1 MKRLFL
7 LIMSVMMIYG
17 CSDSGTD
24 DNPNPK
30 SNSVVT
36 KIYLSTYNLD
46 FETKGGKKSVTVK
59 FAYDIPPQESETQW
73 QLVGDESWCTPSQT
87 SGKDG
92 DEVTFTV
99 MENNDS
105 EERNVTFTFLCGAI
119 REKLVVTQKQRNTLT
134 ITPAKIEIEAAGG
147 DAIIEIKANVDFDY
161 TIDKDCIDWITAKE
175 PRSMQ
180 TTTLIF
186 NITPNTTLQK
196 RIGKITI
203 YNNEFSETVT
213 ITQAGESPL
222 NIIVHVPQKEML
234 ETTLVNYDY
243 TKIESLTITGELG
256 ELDFYLIRNQL
267 PQLRNLNI
275 SATNVNEIP
284 SQAFINSKIEKCIL
298 PKGLTT
304 IGEKAFYNSLLT
316 SILIPAN
323 VETIDQSAFQDCSR
337 LVELKFEQGSKLTT
351 IKGGYTSYNI
361 NCYGV
366 FANCAALTSVE
377 IPANVE
383 TIEAAAFKG
392 CTNLTSVAFGRN
404 SNLKIIKGGYDTHY
418 EHINYGAFTDCT
430 ALKSIE
436 IPASVETIEVSAFQ
450 GCSQL
455 QAVSFESSSKLK
467 EIGGAS
473 MQYPHGAFTDC
484 IALSAIEIPASVT
497 TIGAAAFYGC
507 SSLRQITFKKP
518 SALSSINGGL
528 GINHGYGTF
537 AKCTSLTTIE
547 IPASI
552 ERLYNPI
559 FSRCSNLTTISFEK
573 GSKLK
578 YISSAI
584 FGVYSGAFAQL
595 DKLTT
600 FDASACTQLESIDK
614 QTFNRNP
621 NLTSIIIGAVIP
633 PTCTEQAFVEMN
645 PNCVLKVPSESL
657 SAYKTAD
664 GWKTF
669 QTIKPLNE

>member
-1 MKRLFL
+1 MKQLFL
-7 LIMSVMMIYG
+7 LIMSVVMIYG

-24 DNPNPK
+24 DNPSLK

-73 QLVGDESWCTPSQT
+73 QLVGDESWCTPSKT

-134 ITPAKIEIEAAGG
+134 ITPTKIEIEAAGG

-161 TIDKDCIDWITAKE
+161 TIDKDCIDWITTKE

-186 NITPNTTLQK
+186 NITPNKTLQK

-234 ETTLVNYDY
+234 ETTLANYDY

-298 PKGLTT
+298 PKSLIT

-337 LVELKFEQGSKLTT
+337 LVELKFEQGSKLTI

-366 FANCAALTSVE
+366 FANCSALISVE

-392 CTNLTSVAFGRN
+392 CTNLTS
-404 SNLKIIKGGYDTHY
+404 
-418 EHINYGAFTDCT
+418 FT
-430 ALKSIE
+430 
-436 IPASVETIEVSAFQ
+436 F
-450 GCSQL
+450 
-455 QAVSFESSSKLK
+455 
-467 EIGGAS
+467 
-473 MQYPHGAFTDC
+473 
-484 IALSAIEIPASVT
+484 
-497 TIGAAAFYGC
+497 
-507 SSLRQITFKKP
+507 
-518 SALSSINGGL
+518 
-528 GINHGYGTF
+528 
-537 AKCTSLTTIE
+537 
-547 IPASI
+547 
-552 ERLYNPI
+552 
-559 FSRCSNLTTISFEK
+559 
-573 GSKLK
+573 
-578 YISSAI
+578 
-584 FGVYSGAFAQL
+584 
-595 DKLTT
+595 
-600 FDASACTQLESIDK
+600 
-614 QTFNRNP
+614 
-621 NLTSIIIGAVIP
+621 
-633 PTCTEQAFVEMN
+633 
-645 PNCVLKVPSESL
+645 
-657 SAYKTAD
+657 
-664 GWKTF
+664 
-669 QTIKPLNE
+669 

>member
-1 MKRLFL
+1 
-7 LIMSVMMIYG
+7 MSVVMIYG

-30 SNSVVT
+30 SNAVVT

-73 QLVGDESWCTPSQT
+73 QLVGDESWCTPSKT

-99 MENNDS
+99 MENRDS

-134 ITPAKIEIEAAGG
+134 ITPAKIEIEATGG

-234 ETTLVNYDY
+234 ETTLANYDY

-337 LVELKFEQGSKLTT
+337 LAELKFEQGSKLTI

-366 FANCAALTSVE
+366 FANCSALTSVE

-392 CTNLTSVAFGRN
+392 CTNLTSVTFEKN
-404 SNLKIIKGGYDTHY
+404 SNLKIIKGGYDTMY
-418 EHINYGAFTDCT
+418 EHLNYGAFTDCT
-430 ALKSIE
+430 ALKSIK
-436 IPASVETIEVSAFQ
+436 IPASVETIDVSAFL

-455 QAVSFESSSKLK
+455 KTVSFESNSKLK
-467 EIGGAS
+467 EIGGTSSQRA
-473 MQYPHGAFTDC
+473 HGAFSNC

-507 SSLRQITFKKP
+507 SNLQQITFEKP
-518 SALSSINGGL
+518 SMLNSLNEGGANSFAM
-528 GINHGYGTF
+528 GYSYGTF